1 MTWRALLRFNDLL
14 AVSVRQVVRHRR
26 RYLGVVLA
34 IALGVAGLI
43 TVVTMSREVKRNFN
57 EDLDLIGGVTVIR
70 VSFDN
75 QRSYRPQWFRE
86 KTLTALMNTQG
97 VRELSLTSAKSGRTE
112 YRGERH
118 GFMALAV
125 DEAFWQVR
133 SFWAQRGRL
142 FGTEE
147 VAQRQ
152 RVCVL
157 GAELAKKV
165 FGTVNVVGNTLQ
177 INQDFY
183 RVSGIL
189 GGVTDSGL
197 ANSAFL
203 PLTTAK
209 DRLAGLFLPDR
220 LYVRCLTWDDVAKV
234 AAAIPKVIA
243 SFQSPEELHV
253 EVSWEGLKRVQR
265 LAWWIEFLI
274 YMAIGATFILG
285 GVGIWNVMMAAV
297 TSRTREIGLKKAMGA
312 EDRDIL
318 AQFLSEALCLSAGA
332 ALLGAGMGRIMME
345 AMGVLI
351 GSRPPENLFF
361 IGLCLGFFFAVI
373 LGVGAGLYPSLR
385 ASRMEVVS
393 AIRYE

>member
-1 MTWRALLRFNDLL
+1 MRLNDLL
-14 AVSVRQVVRHRR
+14 CVSVRQVVRHRR

-34 IALGVAGLI
+34 IALGVAGFM
-43 TVVTMSREVKRNFN
+43 TVITMSREVKKNFN
-57 EDLDLIGGVTVIR
+57 ENLDLIGGVTVVR
-70 VSFDN
+70 VYFDN
-75 QRSYRPQWFRE
+75 QRSYRPQWFRDR
-86 KTLTALMNTQG
+86 TLAALLHTQG
-97 VRELSLTSAKSGRTE
+97 IKELSLTAVKN
-112 YRGERH
+112 GEANHHGQRY

-125 DEAFWQVR
+125 DETFWQVR

-142 FGTEE
+142 FGPEE
-147 VAQRQ
+147 VSGRQ

-157 GAELAKKV
+157 GAELAKKI
-165 FGTVNVVGNTLQ
+165 FGTQNVVGQSLE
-177 INQDFY
+177 INHEIY

-197 ANSAFL
+197 ANSAYL

-209 DRLAGLFLPDR
+209 DRMVGRLLTDR
-220 LYVRCLTWDDVAKV
+220 LYVRCLTWDDVAQV
-234 AAAIPKVIA
+234 AAALPKVIG
-243 SFQSPEELHV
+243 SYQSPEELHV
-253 EVSWEGLKRVQR
+253 EVSWEGLKRVLQ

-274 YMAIGATFILG
+274 YLAISATFILG

-312 EDRDIL
+312 EDKDIL
-318 AQFLSEALCLSAGA
+318 AQFLSEALCLSGVA
-332 ALLGAGMGRIMME
+332 ALLGAGLGRIMME
-345 AMGVLI
+345 IMGVMI

-361 IGLCLGFFFAVI
+361 FGLCLGFVFAII
-373 LGVGAGLYPSLR
+373 LGVGAGLYPSIR